1 MDDNSSE
8 KNVPVSKN
16 YQENVDY
23 LNREFGIPDNF
34 DLILREMS
42 IGGKK
47 VAIYSVNGMVDTHV
61 ASYILDALIDLERS
75 DLIVNALDKLVKG
88 RIVNL
93 QVTEVQTMDKVF
105 YFVLSGPMAIFI
117 TCSPRPTG
125 RRRNCGPRKSAAIWS
140 P

>member
-16 YQENVDY
+16 YQENIDY
-23 LNREFGIPDNF
+23 LNRELGVPDNF
-34 DLILREMS
+34 DIVLREMS
-42 IGGKK
+42 IGVKK

-93 QVTEVQTMDKVF
+93 QVSDVQTMDKVF
-105 YFVLSGPMAIFI
+105 YFVLSGPIAIFGFGTRSFTPSAGAI
-117 TCSPRPTG
+117 SMG
-125 RRRNCGPRKSAAIWS
+125 RSRGK
-140 P
+140 